1 MEIIFMSFKRF
12 LCVLGLVMASS
23 LAYAEDAPESV
34 KALIPELKAYGT
46 NPVLVAGVKA
56 QNAKGITLD
65 EIKKRDEAWMATSG
79 VDDFMKGIMNND
91 AAKELSKIEKSKPY
105 FDELFL
111 MDNLGANVAMT
122 NKTSDYWQGD
132 EEKFTNS
139 FKNGAGGL
147 DVGKVKFDK
156 SAQAYLVQVSV
167 PVMDGGKAIGAITF
181 GINIDELEKKK

>member
-1 MEIIFMSFKRF
+1 MYFKKF
-12 LCVLGLVMASS
+12 LCVLGLMAATS
-23 LAYAEDAPESV
+23 LAYAEDAPDSV
-34 KALIPELKAYGT
+34 KALIPALKQYGT
-46 NPVLVAGVKA
+46 NPVLVAAVKA

-65 EIKKRDEAWMATSG
+65 EIKKADEKWMATSG
-79 VDDFMKGIMNND
+79 VDDFMKGIMDNK
-91 AAKELSKIEKSKPY
+91 AAKELAKIEKSRPY

-111 MDNLGANVAMT
+111 MDHLGANVAMT

-132 EEKFTNS
+132 EAKFKNS
-139 FKNGAGGL
+139 FKDGAGGI

-181 GINIDELEKKK
+181 GINIDELEKGK